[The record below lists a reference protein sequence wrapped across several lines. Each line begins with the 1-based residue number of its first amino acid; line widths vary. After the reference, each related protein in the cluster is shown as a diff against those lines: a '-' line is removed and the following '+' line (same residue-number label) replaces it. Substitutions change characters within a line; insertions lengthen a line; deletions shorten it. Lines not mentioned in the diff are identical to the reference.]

1 MDKSIA
7 KGDVIE
13 TEVLETIP
21 KPQDSNSHFTKPDI
35 YCRFSACLHLLGA
48 ISILV
53 GCLLISAFTFFGIMF
68 LSIGFAFI
76 AVGILLGLTA
86 VSMTLRRNQ
95 SRKDK
100 KKSIEEYR
108 RAHMKEMNLEL
119 VSNYFEPNSQT
130 RNLSLPLETNSGIDK
145 LTPNQSIET
154 LFTEKSVHYL
164 EAYDKFMT
172 KPVLTLEP
180 PSNEITPKRSPLS
193 CPSQGLVNNLTN
205 ANIIPFYPTRT
216 QLTLKQTQ
224 KSVLTPTSA
233 KAITYSV
240 SPQRHRKL
248 FSDN

>member
-7 KGDVIE
+7 KEDVIE

-53 GCLLISAFTFFGIMF
+53 GCLLIPAFTFFGIIF
-68 LSIGFAFI
+68 LSIGFVII
-76 AVGILLGLTA
+76 AVGILLALIA

-100 KKSIEEYR
+100 KKSMEEYR
-108 RAHMKEMNLEL
+108 WAHMKETNLEL
-119 VSNYFEPNSQT
+119 ASNYFEPNSQT
-130 RNLSLPLETNSGIDK
+130 RSFALRLETNSGIEK
-145 LTPNQSIET
+145 PTPTQSMET
-154 LFTEKSVHYL
+154 LSTEKSVHYL
-164 EAYDKFMT
+164 EANDKFMT
-172 KPVLTLEP
+172 KPELTLEP

-193 CPSQGLVNNLTN
+193 SPSKGWVNNLTN

-216 QLTLKQTQ
+216 QLPPKQTL
-224 KSVLTPTSA
+224 KSVLTPISA
-233 KAITYSV
+233 QAITYSV